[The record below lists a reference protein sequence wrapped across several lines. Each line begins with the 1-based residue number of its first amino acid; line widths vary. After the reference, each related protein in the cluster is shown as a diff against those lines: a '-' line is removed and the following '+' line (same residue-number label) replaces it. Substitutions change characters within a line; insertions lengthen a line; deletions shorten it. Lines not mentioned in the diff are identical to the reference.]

1 MYWPDI
7 SRREFGSKSG
17 VRTLLDAPGI
27 TGLRD
32 DGKLLRQNLLAR
44 ILRPRAF
51 FQHLKHAQPRSALP
65 DCDTLPSAH
74 ARYQAHTISRT
85 RASRLLPPSPPRF
98 VHRDYLARN
107 RASHNPPISPP
118 ADACTDE
125 RAGYNLAVPSS
136 SFSHSASSPASTAAP
151 SSHDCTQDR
160 TLIRRSLP
168 LFTPKTRRFRVPSPF
183 ADAARARENQVSPGI
198 ACRPSF

>member
-1 MYWPDI
+1 MSPTLTFLPASQACAAEVVTSTIPQPRARDAR
-7 SRREFGSKSG
+7 SR
-17 VRTLLDAPGI
+17 LY
-27 TGLRD
+27 
-32 DGKLLRQNLLAR
+32 
-44 ILRPRAF
+44 RPRC
-51 FQHLKHAQPRSALP
+51 SALP

-85 RASRLLPPSPPRF
+85 RAPRLLPPSPPRF
-98 VHRDYLARN
+98 VHRDYLALN

-136 SFSHSASSPASTAAP
+136 PFSHSASSPASTAAP

-160 TLIRRSLP
+160 TLIRRSVP

-183 ADAARARENQVSPGI
+183 VDAARARDNQVSPGI